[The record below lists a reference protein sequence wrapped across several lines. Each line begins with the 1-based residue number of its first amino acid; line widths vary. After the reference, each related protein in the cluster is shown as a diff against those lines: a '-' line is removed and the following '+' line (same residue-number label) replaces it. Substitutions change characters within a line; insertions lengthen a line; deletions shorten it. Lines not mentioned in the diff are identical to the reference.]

1 MKHLLKLSE
10 KVCFHYIRKISRKS
24 VADDFV
30 GDFLIM
36 QIITIL
42 DQLQPYIKGGG
53 FQICIHSS
61 IPKEQSNLEEQ
72 IFKK

>member
-1 MKHLLKLSE
+1 MILW
-10 KVCFHYIRKISRKS
+10 
-24 VADDFV
+24 
-30 GDFLIM
+30 GNFLIM

-42 DQLQPYIKGGG
+42 DQLQPHIKGGG

-61 IPKEQSNLEEQ
+61 IPKEQPNLEEQ

>member
-10 KVCFHYIRKISRKS
+10 KVCFHYIGKISRKS

-42 DQLQPYIKGGG
+42 DQLHPYIQGGG
-53 FQICIHSS
+53 LQICIHSS

-72 IFKK
+72 IF